1 MAVGTVHLVGAG
13 PGHPDLLTVRAASLL
28 KTADVIVYDRLIQP
42 AVLDLA
48 NPAAERIFVG
58 KQLGGPASQQDDIH
72 EILLRKAGEGKTV
85 VRLKG
90 GDPFMFGRGGEEAEF
105 LAGKQVP
112 FEVVPGVSSA
122 LAAPLRAGIPV
133 THRGVAASVAFV
145 TGHEANDDLTAL
157 DWPALARMHTLVFMM
172 AVGNVRLIVSRL
184 IESGRLASTPVAMI
198 RSAYWDDEQIITSTL
213 AEIAA
218 EVDRAGIRPPA
229 TLVVGDVVRMRET
242 LARVRTPPEQAR
254 L

>member
-1 MAVGTVHLVGAG
+1 LK
-13 PGHPDLLTVRAASLL
+13 AAALL

-58 KQLGGPASQQDDIH
+58 KRLGGPPSQQDDIH
-72 EILLRKAGEGKTV
+72 EILLLKAREGKAV

-90 GDPFMFGRGGEEAEF
+90 GDPFMFGRGGEEAAF
-105 LAGKQVP
+105 LAGNHVP

-133 THRGVAASVAFV
+133 THRGIASSVAFV
-145 TGHEANDDLTAL
+145 TGHEANDDLTGL
-157 DWPALARMHTLVFMM
+157 DWAALARMPTLVFMM
-172 AVGNVRLIVSRL
+172 AVGNVRRIVSRL
-184 IESGRLASTPVAMI
+184 LESGRLTSTPVAII

-213 AEIAA
+213 EGIAG
-218 EVDRAGIRPPA
+218 EVDRLGIRPPA
-229 TLVVGDVVRMRET
+229 VLVVGDVVRMRET
-242 LARVRTPPEQAR
+242 LARLRTPPERAQ